1 MTFRFFWLPA
11 VELRWGWSSL
21 LQLWVSRLPAVC
33 AACWLRQLAR
43 QSGWGFIGFLLGWEP
58 CLNLRICHY
67 PGQFSERWRQP
78 VLPHFYKQ
86 IYKRKPQHKTAKKK
100 RKKKKK
106 KKYSSLLEKQI
117 MCCWKAMKSSCGYL
131 MLLVY
136 FRPLWVR
143 SPIDVRGSL
152 TCLTGWIEILEML
165 EEHLKS
171 FTLFTKICV
180 ST

>member
-1 MTFRFFWLPA
+1 MRLILPA
-11 VELRWGWSSL
+11 AALGFQAACCVRCLLAAAAGQTIRLGIRRLLAGLGAVPEFKDLPLPWPVFWAMKTASTAPL
-21 LQLWVSRLPAVC
+21 LQT
-33 AACWLRQLAR
+33 
-43 QSGWGFIGFLLGWEP
+43 
-58 CLNLRICHY
+58 NL
-67 PGQFSERWRQP
+67 QT
-78 VLPHFYKQ
+78 
-86 IYKRKPQHKTAKKK
+86 KTPTQNSQEEEE
-100 RKKKKK
+100 KK